1 MSRRRTAAAVSYA
14 ADGGRL
20 IGDDAA
26 AAATRRPATT
36 VVRLRP
42 LLGVNASDV
51 APNPSNA
58 ALTIKPFG
66 ERGSAGVSVRP
77 KTVVP
82 AEELAASLLHHARRL
97 AEATLG
103 DGARVRDAV
112 VTVPPGAPPALRAAL
127 ADAAAATNLTLLTLV
142 SSPAAAALAYG
153 IERKWAPT
161 ATRVLFY
168 EQGSTRTAAALVDF
182 RSTGGPAGAGSFAI
196 VDVAWADLGS
206 DALDG
211 LLFERAADAFAAAH
225 PSAPSIRADPRAAAR
240 LRVAVRRTKEI
251 LSANADAPVSVE
263 EVVGG
268 IDLRL
273 TITRAELEADAAAAG
288 FFDAAVAPVATLLK
302 EHKVKPAALAAVEL
316 VGGGTRVPGLQ
327 AALVKVLGGRKLDR

>member
-1 MSRRRTAAAVSYA
+1 MSRRRTAAAVSYG
-14 ADGGRL
+14 ADGRRL

-26 AAATRRPATT
+26 AAATRRPAAT

-51 APNPSNA
+51 TPHPWNA
-58 ALTIKPFG
+58 ALTVQPFG
-66 ERGSAGVSVRP
+66 ARGSAAVAVG
-77 KTVVP
+77 TDALHP

-97 AEATLG
+97 AEASLG

-112 VTVPPGAPPALRAAL
+112 VTIPPGAPAPLRAAL
-127 ADAAAATNLTLLTLV
+127 ADAAAAANITLLALV

-153 IERKWAPT
+153 IERSWQPT
-161 ATRVLFY
+161 ASRVLFY
-168 EQGSTRTAAALVDF
+168 EQGSTATAAALVDF

-196 VDVAWADLGS
+196 VDVAWADVGS

-225 PSAPSIRADPRAAAR
+225 PSAPPIRGDARAAAR
-240 LRVAVRRTKEI
+240 LRAAVRRTKEI
-251 LSANADAPVSVE
+251 LSANADAPVAVE

-268 IDLRL
+268 LDLRV

-288 FFDAAVAPVATLLK
+288 FFDAAVAPVASLLR

-327 AALVKVLGGRKLDR
+327 AALTKALGGRKLDR